1 MRGFTLIEVLVS
13 TLIAIAVSGALFQLM
28 DPARLVFQP
37 QLEAADAQQR
47 LRVGADMMV
56 RDLIMAGAGPTV
68 GPNVGPL
75 WSSTAPVMPYRHGS
89 VGDDPALGVFYR
101 PDAVT
106 VIFVPSTASPGTV
119 VSRTYYAKP
128 DSATGALQLMQ
139 YNGDQ
144 GDFPLIDNVVALGFE
159 YGGDPQPPETLPPP
173 SFGIDPD
180 AQDEYPA
187 GENCLFARVDGAA
200 VPRLNELS
208 LEPALVLLAPAILT
222 DGPWCPNAMVA
233 NRFDADLLRIRR
245 ISVRLRVQ
253 VGSGMFRGP
262 VGVLFTR
269 AGTAT
274 RNSQLVPDR
283 EIRVDVTPRNLNVSR

>member
-13 TLIAIAVSGALFQLM
+13 TLIAIAISGALFQLM

-47 LRVGADMMV
+47 LRVAADMMA

-68 GPNVGPL
+68 GANAGPL
-75 WSSTAPVMPYRHGS
+75 WISTAPVMPYRHGS
-89 VGDDPALGVFYR
+89 VGDDPTLGVFYR

-106 VIFVPSTASPGTV
+106 VSFVPSTAAPGTV

-128 DSATGALQLMQ
+128 DAATGALQLMQ

-144 GDFPLIDNVVALGFE
+144 GDFPLIDNLVGLEFE
-159 YGGDPQPPETLPPP
+159 YRGDPQPPETLPPP
-173 SFGIDPD
+173 AFGVDPD
-180 AQDEYPA
+180 TQDEYPA
-187 GENCLFARVDGAA
+187 GENCLFTRVDGAA
-200 VPRLNELS
+200 VRRLDVLS
-208 LEPALVLLAPAILT
+208 LEPALVPLLPAMLT
-222 DGPWCPNAMVA
+222 DGPWCPSVTVT

-245 ISVRLRVQ
+245 IGVRLRVQ
-253 VGSGMFRGP
+253 AGSAMFRGP

-269 AGTAT
+269 GGTAT
-274 RNSQLVPDR
+274 RSRQLVPDR
-283 EIRVDVTPRNLNVSR
+283 EIRIDVTPRNLNVGR